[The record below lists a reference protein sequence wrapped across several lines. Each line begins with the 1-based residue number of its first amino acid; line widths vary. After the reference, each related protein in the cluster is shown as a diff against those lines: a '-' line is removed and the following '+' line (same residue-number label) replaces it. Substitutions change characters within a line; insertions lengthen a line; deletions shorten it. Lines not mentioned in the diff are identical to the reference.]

1 MQRGAGSGWGYTERG
16 GRGELATG
24 AIRRGGG
31 GIGELATGAIR
42 RGGSKEFDVE
52 FDVSYIILL
61 EKSEGVVQRS
71 QFALT
76 GN

>member
-1 MQRGAGSGWGYTERG
+1 MEEQFSFLESKRTHGLQRGAGSGWGYTERG

-24 AIRRGGG
+24 AIRRGG
-31 GIGELATGAIR
+31 R
-42 RGGSKEFDVE
+42 KEFDVE

-61 EKSEGVVQRS
+61 EKSEGVVQWS

-76 GN
+76 CN